1 MPNATRLDG
10 ARIALVLGGGGL
22 KGFAH
27 IGVLRALAEYGLRPT
42 HYAGSSIGALIAAA
56 WVTGAS
62 HELLAERARA
72 LRRRD
77 LFRINHVG
85 MLLERMRSPSI
96 YLEEPMRR
104 LIGSVVPHVR
114 FDDLATPLFVN
125 TVDLERGTQLVWGL
139 RGYRDVYVDE
149 AVYAS
154 CALPG
159 FFPPGRVD
167 GRVCIDGGTVDNL
180 PVTAVAPTVDAL
192 IAVDVG
198 NSDVEADDRV
208 ATSGFA
214 SISMRAATVMMHA
227 LQATPLQ
234 HWSGPPLLLVRPRV
248 SQFGWFRFDATDEV
262 IAAGYEATI
271 EALRHVDLWLRA
283 EGGVYPRRLMQV
295 AVDRAK
301 CNGCGLCVAGAP
313 GLLSLDRQG
322 IAVPRRE
329 VVEWSP
335 ADGEFVRHCPT
346 GALGVRPVM
355 PALEAAS

>member
-1 MPNATRLDG
+1 MPNVERVG
-10 ARIALVLGGGGL
+10 GMRIALVLGGGGL

-27 IGVLRALAEYGLRPT
+27 LGALRALAERGIRPT
-42 HYAGSSIGALIAAA
+42 HFAGSSIGALIAAA
-56 WVTGAS
+56 HVTGTSEAI
-62 HELLAERARA
+62 LGRRARA

-85 MLLERMRSPSI
+85 MLLERMRSPAI
-96 YLEEPMRR
+96 YLEEPLRDLVR
-104 LIGSVVPHVR
+104 SVVPHVR
-114 FDDLATPLFVN
+114 FDDLATPLHVN
-125 TVDLERGTQLVWGL
+125 TVDLERGTQIVWGL
-139 RGYRDVYVDE
+139 PGHRDVYIDE

-167 GRVCIDGGTVDNL
+167 GRTCVDGGTVDNL
-180 PVTAVAPTVDAL
+180 PVTAVAPFVDAI

-198 NSDVEADDRV
+198 NSDVEADARV
-208 ATSGFA
+208 GTAGFA

-227 LQATPLQ
+227 LQALPLE
-234 HWSGPPLLLVRPRV
+234 HWAGPPLLLIRPRV
-248 SQFGWFRFDATDEV
+248 SHFGWFAFDACDEL
-262 IAAGYEATI
+262 ITAGYEATV
-271 EALRHVDLWLRA
+271 EALRDFAPCLRA
-283 EGGVYPRRLMQV
+283 RSGVFPRRLVQL

-301 CNGCGLCVAGAP
+301 CNGCGLCVASAP
-313 GLLSLDRQG
+313 TLLHLDGDGL
-322 IAVPRRE
+322 AVPRRD

-346 GALGVRPVM
+346 GALSARPVL